1 MLDDGGGSSSEPSAC
16 ARLEDALRDAVSSS
30 DAQIFTSSQPP
41 FEITHVNDAWVNLCG
56 FSREE
61 AIGQTCRI
69 LQGPE
74 TSVEALR
81 ALHAAV
87 SKCQPISVR
96 LLNYTKQGDPF
107 LNELSL
113 QPLREGQAGSAATQ
127 RVGGQPQPTGGHA
140 GSATTPRVGGHA
152 THYVGTL
159 RAWRPP
165 EKKPAGRPHVCQTPD
180 EEARNT
186 YISRRMPGTLAD
198 AITNEDV
205 PQIITEASPPFR
217 IVHVNDTWCNACGFT
232 ANEAF
237 GQTCRILQ
245 GPGTCPATLQA
256 LRAAA
261 LSQASIGVKLVN
273 YTKVRRPPPQPP
285 VGRGVER
292 IFHPFSP
299 PAASRAHLWGD
310 GMCCSAHLLY
320 PPAPKASS

>member
-81 ALHAAV
+81 ALHGAVAARAA
-87 SKCQPISVR
+87 ISVC

-113 QPLREGQAGSAATQ
+113 QPLREGQASA
-127 RVGGQPQPTGGHA
+127 
-140 GSATTPRVGGHA
+140 A

-165 EKKPAGRPHVCQTPD
+165 EPLPKSTAPHAFQTPD
-180 EEARNT
+180 EEAMSN
-186 YISRRMPGTLAD
+186 YVKSHLPSNLQD
-198 AITNEDV
+198 AIPKEDV
-205 PQIITEASPPFR
+205 PMIITEASPPFR
-217 IVHVNDTWCNACGFT
+217 IVHVNDTWCQLCGFT
-232 ANEAF
+232 AKEAF
-237 GQTCRILQ
+237 GETCRILQ

-256 LRAAA
+256 VKAAA
-261 LSQASIGVKLVN
+261 ISQTPIRVKLIN
-273 YTKVRRPPPQPP
+273 YAKVRVCRVRQ
-285 VGRGVER
+285 G
-292 IFHPFSP
+292 
-299 PAASRAHLWGD
+299 A
-310 GMCCSAHLLY
+310 
-320 PPAPKASS
+320 